1 MLRSLPGPC
10 AAIAR
15 CHWPCGSEHALRANV
30 EAHAREKH
38 AVCAAVFVREVPG
51 GNDARL
57 QSLLARVLTAAKA
70 SRSDTRGCTAELLHC
85 YFKVPCNSRRATR
98 PTTATPNRARQEKAE
113 ENCKECRA
121 GQVASV
127 HKTWQPLERTG
138 VPVSFAAAAAPPA
151 GAPSR
156 PLKGKRSQPRSAH
169 TRCTGAEAQR
179 RRSAATIKHRRHPPL
194 HPALRPVPPAL
205 PPSTPPPRRPRPEP
219 KLRPAGQ
226 PLQPQERL
234 PRWKVCRGHS
244 RVGSYGARLRR
255 RSGAVMEGG
264 CAPNAGHAREDSN
277 LQEILDVQ
285 LRGLASQPHVS
296 PIRLSISCRTLRQ
309 HTQG

>member
-113 ENCKECRA
+113 ENCKEYRA
-121 GQVASV
+121 GQDCGRRAQDMATTGTHGRGAPVLHGRRGPGFVCGRRSATRWRTLPALEGQTIPAAQRTHALHGGGGAAPPLRGHHQASPSSASASGSSSGSPGTPSS
-127 HKTWQPLERTG
+127 HASSSSAASGTKAASSG
-138 VPVSFAAAAAPPA
+138 AAAAAA
-151 GAPSR
+151 GTAAPLEGLPR
-156 PLKGKRSQPRSAH
+156 AQPR
-169 TRCTGAEAQR
+169 RQ
-179 RRSAATIKHRRHPPL
+179 
-194 HPALRPVPPAL
+194 
-205 PPSTPPPRRPRPEP
+205 PRRPPP
-219 KLRPAGQ
+219 PAQ
-226 PLQPQERL
+226 
-234 PRWKVCRGHS
+234 RGRH
-244 RVGSYGARLRR
+244 GARVRPQRR
-255 RSGAVMEGG
+255 
-264 CAPNAGHAREDSN
+264 AR
-277 LQEILDVQ
+277 
-285 LRGLASQPHVS
+285 P
-296 PIRLSISCRTLRQ
+296 
-309 HTQG
+309 